1 MLIRD
6 IIVQPYNNILMKIEK
21 KKCGINILILN
32 LLSHLKMSALNNLIL
47 QDKRKRNNIKG
58 LNIFEKN

>member
-1 MLIRD
+1 MLIRY
-6 IIVQPYNNILMKIEK
+6 IIVQPYNNILMKIK
-21 KKCGINILILN
+21 KMKCDINILILN